1 MNERFQSDQ
10 LCYSSM
16 KTNFHQRKIFWN
28 SDQQLHP
35 ALKRC
40 TNSATPCSQPR
51 LSMICHCKNPKLHL
65 LLFKALCIVKNLLI
79 KRGLKFP
86 SAKVSLA
93 VECLLSIWRNP
104 VRVRSATNRSI
115 RILLSAEVILSYCLF
130 ICDYSFFSSN
140 DPEHRSK
147 VERYTPEWRNCSII
161 LELWY
166 QWNLLKIYKRG

>member
-86 SAKVSLA
+86 SAKVYLA

-130 ICDYSFFSSN
+130 ICDYRWSW
-140 DPEHRSK
+140 
-147 VERYTPEWRNCSII
+147 TPKQGRTLYPGMEELQHNTWII
-161 LELWY
+161 ISM
-166 QWNLLKIYKRG
+166 KFV

>member
-86 SAKVSLA
+86 SAKVYLA

-104 VRVRSATNRSI
+104 VRVRSETNRSQ
-115 RILLSAEVILSYCLF
+115 LLYYCQQKSYWATACLYAT
-130 ICDYSFFSSN
+130 IG

-161 LELWY
+161 LEL
-166 QWNLLKIYKRG
+166 